1 MSEEEN
7 AIMAERGETGKAI
20 GGQVGEKAG
29 GQAGAAVGGY
39 FGGPLGAAIGQYV
52 GEKVGKEIGE
62 KVGDKAEE
70 ELKDL
75 VSGDKKSGGGGCSG
89 GSASGDQSSDSVPGT
104 SPSSLGDV
112 NIEDLDMSTNQ
123 MCKKTYTVFRA
134 IPKTYPWPQA
144 QRDNV
149 SDQFTPQDGSMI
161 GMKAV
166 GGYYGDDYYDTD
178 GNATLIKSER
188 IVYNSEE
195 MQFIAV
201 TTKDGHVF
209 YVLINYSAENAEDQV
224 FFLNKVDDYDL
235 YALLYAGAEDNDEKK
250 KITPEQAAQAAE
262 KANGRVQSGDGA
274 DTADTEET
282 AEDGEDAT
290 DSAAQA
296 KPVPMNKNSMML
308 VFGAIALIGV
318 GGAGFFIMK
327 KKNGGGN
334 SKSAMQDE
342 PEYDDDNEIT
352 EDEDDMKFYDDQD
365 DEI

>member
-1 MSEEEN
+1 M
-7 AIMAERGETGKAI
+7 KARFFSAVLAAMVLACAS
-20 GGQVGEKAG
+20 VGITAS
-29 GQAGAAVGGY
+29 
-39 FGGPLGAAIGQYV
+39 
-52 GEKVGKEIGE
+52 
-62 KVGDKAEE
+62 AEE
-70 ELKDL
+70 AEQA
-75 VSGDKKSGGGGCSG
+75 VSADVAEAA
-89 GSASGDQSSDSVPGT
+89 SADHSEDDFSETETDESANGAEVTTETSS
-104 SPSSLGDV
+104 
-112 NIEDLDMSTNQ
+112 
-123 MCKKTYTVFRA
+123 
-134 IPKTYPWPQA
+134 
-144 QRDNV
+144 V
-149 SDQFTPQDGSMI
+149 SDDKSDDMEKFREVMSDLAENSTTEVAPD
-161 GMKAV
+161 
-166 GGYYGDDYYDTD
+166 YYGDNYYDTD

-262 KANGRVQSGDGA
+262 KANGRVQSGDGT

-308 VFGAIALIGV
+308 VLGAIALIGV

>member
-1 MSEEEN
+1 MKTRMLS
-7 AIMAERGETGKAI
+7 AVMAAFMLATASV
-20 GGQVGEKAG
+20 GGITASAAEKAS
-29 GQAGAAVGGY
+29 AGEDTAETTAVDENSS
-39 FGGPLGAAIGQYV
+39 ADTTETTA
-52 GEKVGKEIGE
+52 
-62 KVGDKAEE
+62 DTAE
-70 ELKDL
+70 
-75 VSGDKKSGGGGCSG
+75 
-89 GSASGDQSSDSVPGT
+89 SSDTEETSSVSEDNTDDIEKFREVMGELAEAGT
-104 SPSSLGDV
+104 TEVEPD
-112 NIEDLDMSTNQ
+112 
-123 MCKKTYTVFRA
+123 
-134 IPKTYPWPQA
+134 
-144 QRDNV
+144 
-149 SDQFTPQDGSMI
+149 
-161 GMKAV
+161 
-166 GGYYGDDYYDTD
+166 YYVDSYYDTN

-235 YALLYAGAEDNDEKK
+235 YALLYAGAEDDDEKK
-250 KITPEQAAQAAE
+250 KITPEQAAQTAE

-327 KKNGGGN
+327 KKNGGN
-334 SKSAMQDE
+334 SKSAMQVE

>member
-1 MSEEEN
+1 MKARFFSAMLAAFMLATASVGGITASAAEKATAAEDTAETTAVDEDSSADTTETTADTEEN
-7 AIMAERGETGKAI
+7 SDTEETSSVSEDNTDDMEKFREVMGELAE
-20 GGQVGEKAG
+20 AG
-29 GQAGAAVGGY
+29 TTEVK
-39 FGGPLGAAIGQYV
+39 P
-52 GEKVGKEIGE
+52 
-62 KVGDKAEE
+62 D
-70 ELKDL
+70 
-75 VSGDKKSGGGGCSG
+75 
-89 GSASGDQSSDSVPGT
+89 
-104 SPSSLGDV
+104 
-112 NIEDLDMSTNQ
+112 
-123 MCKKTYTVFRA
+123 
-134 IPKTYPWPQA
+134 
-144 QRDNV
+144 
-149 SDQFTPQDGSMI
+149 
-161 GMKAV
+161 
-166 GGYYGDDYYDTD
+166 YYGDSYYDTD

-235 YALLYAGAEDNDEKK
+235 YALLYAGAEDDDDKK

-274 DTADTEET
+274 DTTDTAEI

-290 DSAAQA
+290 NSAAQA
-296 KPVPMNKNSMML
+296 KPMPMNKNSMML

-318 GGAGFFIMK
+318 GGAGFFLMK

-352 EDEDDMKFYDDQD
+352 EDDMKFYDDQD

>member
-1 MSEEEN
+1 MKARFFSAMLAAFMLATASVGGITASAAEKATAAEDTAETTAVDEDSSADTTETTADTEEN
-7 AIMAERGETGKAI
+7 SDTEETSSVSEDNTDDMEKFREVMSDLAE
-20 GGQVGEKAG
+20 AG
-29 GQAGAAVGGY
+29 TTEVE
-39 FGGPLGAAIGQYV
+39 P
-52 GEKVGKEIGE
+52 
-62 KVGDKAEE
+62 D
-70 ELKDL
+70 
-75 VSGDKKSGGGGCSG
+75 
-89 GSASGDQSSDSVPGT
+89 
-104 SPSSLGDV
+104 
-112 NIEDLDMSTNQ
+112 
-123 MCKKTYTVFRA
+123 
-134 IPKTYPWPQA
+134 
-144 QRDNV
+144 
-149 SDQFTPQDGSMI
+149 
-161 GMKAV
+161 
-166 GGYYGDDYYDTD
+166 YYGDSYYDTD

-235 YALLYAGAEDNDEKK
+235 YALLYAGAEDDDEKK

-282 AEDGEDAT
+282 AKDGEDAT

-318 GGAGFFIMK
+318 GGAGFFLMK

-352 EDEDDMKFYDDQD
+352 EDDMKFYDDQD

>member
-1 MSEEEN
+1 MKARFFSAMLAAFMLATASVGGITASAAEKATAAEDTAETTAVDEDSSADTTETTADTEEN
-7 AIMAERGETGKAI
+7 SDTEETSSVSEDNTDDMEKFREVMGELAE
-20 GGQVGEKAG
+20 AG
-29 GQAGAAVGGY
+29 TTEVK
-39 FGGPLGAAIGQYV
+39 P
-52 GEKVGKEIGE
+52 
-62 KVGDKAEE
+62 
-70 ELKDL
+70 
-75 VSGDKKSGGGGCSG
+75 
-89 GSASGDQSSDSVPGT
+89 DS
-104 SPSSLGDV
+104 
-112 NIEDLDMSTNQ
+112 
-123 MCKKTYTVFRA
+123 
-134 IPKTYPWPQA
+134 
-144 QRDNV
+144 
-149 SDQFTPQDGSMI
+149 
-161 GMKAV
+161 
-166 GGYYGDDYYDTD
+166 YYDTD

-235 YALLYAGAEDNDEKK
+235 YALLYAGAEDDDDKK

-262 KANGRVQSGDGA
+262 KANGRVQSGDGTDTT
-274 DTADTEET
+274 DTAEI

-290 DSAAQA
+290 NSAAQA
-296 KPVPMNKNSMML
+296 KPMPMNKNSMIL

-327 KKNGGGN
+327 KKNGGN
-334 SKSAMQDE
+334 SKSAMQVE